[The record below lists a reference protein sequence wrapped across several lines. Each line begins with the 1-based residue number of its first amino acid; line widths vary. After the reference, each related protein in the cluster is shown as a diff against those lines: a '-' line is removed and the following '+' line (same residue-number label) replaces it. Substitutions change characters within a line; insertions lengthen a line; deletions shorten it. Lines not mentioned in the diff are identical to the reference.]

1 MITGGDCWKM
11 YNDIGRFK
19 TETGVEKSLDRAV
32 QVIII
37 ANSCSF
43 FAKTKQQQ
51 KKQIIN

>member
-1 MITGGDCWKM
+1 MH
-11 YNDIGRFK
+11 NDIGRFK

-43 FAKTKQQQ
+43 FAKKPNQN